1 VLPFYRPVQTGFSQF
16 SVKTGE
22 QGIKVQTHAML
33 MAGGMEFDIPAA
45 VKAEFAQI
53 VECRRQ
59 VKGLRY
65 EGEPIDGI
73 AEELV
78 PA

>member
-1 VLPFYRPVQTGFSQF
+1 MLPFYRPVQTGFSQF

-33 MAGGMEFDIPAA
+33 MAGGVEFNIPEG
-45 VKAEFAQI
+45 VKAEFARL
-53 VECRRQ
+53 VECYHE
-59 VKGLRY
+59 VKAICY
-65 EGEPIDGI
+65 EATMSYPVC
-73 AEELV
+73 EELL